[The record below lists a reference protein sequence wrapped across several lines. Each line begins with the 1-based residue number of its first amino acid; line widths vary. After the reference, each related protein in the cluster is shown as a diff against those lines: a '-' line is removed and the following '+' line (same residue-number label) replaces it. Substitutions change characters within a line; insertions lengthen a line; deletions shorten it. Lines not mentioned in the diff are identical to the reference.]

1 MILKNKKN
9 IYAAKAR
16 VGLLPA
22 YAAQLIVSNLGNS
35 GSLWQDK
42 IFTPKGLNF
51 SSLYQNANF
60 SSNASNSTV
69 AKAIS
74 NKAITSDKKKKF
86 HFFFNPILALANKKL
101 LAYNFLANTNIS
113 SLKKKNVAIVYS
125 EDIIKLISAFFKSI
139 YCLISRPKFINTPD
153 KIIIEILYYI
163 TIPDHNV
170 FKWYNFIYSCA
181 SANNSL
187 NKLNS
192 NLAYARIST
201 KGPTQVKKKPTIKTI
216 LFKNFLIKKTLF
228 KLNNTNIVN
237 LYINKFNIKREWR

>member
-74 NKAITSDKKKKF
+74 NKAITSVRYSQFFLKKTASSRRLIINQPIKKKF
-86 HFFFNPILALANKKL
+86 HFFLSPILTLANKEL

-113 SLKKKNVAIVYS
+113 SLKKKM
-125 EDIIKLISAFFKSI
+125 
-139 YCLISRPKFINTPD
+139 
-153 KIIIEILYYI
+153 
-163 TIPDHNV
+163 
-170 FKWYNFIYSCA
+170 
-181 SANNSL
+181 
-187 NKLNS
+187 
-192 NLAYARIST
+192 
-201 KGPTQVKKKPTIKTI
+201 
-216 LFKNFLIKKTLF
+216 
-228 KLNNTNIVN
+228 
-237 LYINKFNIKREWR
+237 